1 MLGKDEKLIHPDS
14 ECSGLIGSNKKKR
27 EIAYYEDLQMDL
39 KTFVYSSYDIKN
51 LMKFDGKHISFFV
64 K

>member
-1 MLGKDEKLIHPDS
+1 MIHPDS
-14 ECSGLIGSNKKKR
+14 ECWGLIGSNKKKR

>member
-1 MLGKDEKLIHPDS
+1 MIHPDS
-14 ECSGLIGSNKKKR
+14 ECCGLIGSNKKKR

-39 KTFVYSSYDIKN
+39 KTFVYLSYDIKN
-51 LMKFDGKHISFFV
+51 LMKFDGKLISFFV